1 VSKRDRAVPFLPQS
15 IILAFR
21 AVLPRGMAEELQQRI
36 ADAEVAVP
44 SATTLHRHK
53 LAFHVGWLLPQRR
66 QSLHLQAGLETVYY
80 LTVGS
85 WPSRRSRLGMSLV
98 VVHGAC

>member
-1 VSKRDRAVPFLPQS
+1 MPRVVFCEQKRSGRSVPPQS

-53 LAFHVGWLLPQRR
+53 LTFHVGWLLPQRR

-80 LTVGS
+80 LTDDS
-85 WPSRRSRLGMSLV
+85 
-98 VVHGAC
+98 